1 MEELL
6 FPVVNCVVNTL
17 PACHASDCELA
28 TRAGAI
34 GRIPYN
40 FLSSESRRKCAPCC
54 SSVCGSSARFD
65 NIVVTLRISE
75 TMDAQLR
82 TVQERDGIPVS
93 EQIRRGIQGWLKK
106 KGVMK
111 ADRKRAGTRK
121 RS

>member
-1 MEELL
+1 MT
-6 FPVVNCVVNTL
+6 PRPRSKYPKT
-17 PACHASDCELA
+17 
-28 TRAGAI
+28 
-34 GRIPYN
+34 
-40 FLSSESRRKCAPCC
+40 
-54 SSVCGSSARFD
+54 
-65 NIVVTLRISE
+65 IVVTLRISE